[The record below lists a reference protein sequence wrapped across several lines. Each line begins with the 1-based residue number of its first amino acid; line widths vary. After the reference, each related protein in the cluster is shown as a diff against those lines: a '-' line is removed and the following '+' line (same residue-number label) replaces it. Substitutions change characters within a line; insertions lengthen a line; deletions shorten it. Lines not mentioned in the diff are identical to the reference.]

1 MSKAKLNI
9 DDILE
14 AARRTQGIDNLDQVK
29 YAVLEK
35 DGGISIIP
43 KS

>member
-14 AARRTQGIDNLDQVK
+14 ADRRTQGTDNLDQVK
-29 YAVLEK
+29 YAVSEK

-43 KS
+43 KT